1 MAKINLAITGCLGR
15 MGRQLIK
22 TAVKDRSVKIVSLTE
37 NTFLNKKIS
46 GIYLEK
52 NSEKAFRNAHVII
65 DFTSPKCTFEVLK
78 IASKLKKKVVI
89 GTTGF
94 SKTEENHIKKFSNK
108 ISILKAG
115 NMSLGINLLMF
126 LTEITSKTLGVNY
139 LSKVFEVH
147 HKHKKDHPSGTALM
161 LGKGIALSLIHI

>member
-52 NSEKAFRNAHVII
+52 NSEKAFHNAHVII

-94 SKTEENHIKKFSNK
+94 SKTEENHIKKFSQK

-115 NMSLGINLLMF
+115 NMSLGINLSLF
-126 LTEITSKTLGVNY
+126 IPAFIFNKASTNSTTLVN
-139 LSKVFEVH
+139 SF
-147 HKHKKDHPSGTALM
+147 SG
-161 LGKGIALSLIHI
+161 